1 MNVKENYIEF
11 VNPPVDQ
18 FKEFTIDILGQGYVD
33 REKGTSSI
41 QADVAFG
48 TRRDRLLSY
57 ETWLES
63 DKGKENREFR
73 DFVRQAKERL
83 EAESGGDGGNKAKNG
98 ASSQVNGGG
107 NDGDNGNGG
116 PYNGKPKSFSD
127 AYQNPS
133 ALDERAKAYKKA
145 EETYQSNQQLLK
157 DAAPNKKGVLSVVT
171 MYREVV
177 GQNKNHLNRVARGNA
192 ATLDGQ
198 VGRTSYVRNGSQV
211 SSNSIF
217 NLQENHR
224 AVNSARDERTKAYR
238 KAEETY
244 RSNQQLLKA
253 AAPNR
258 KVNLNA
264 ATDYA
269 DAEAEPHRELS

>member
-11 VNPPVDQ
+11 VNSPVDQ

-83 EAESGGDGGNKAKNG
+83 EAESGGDGVNKAKNS
-98 ASSQVNGGG
+98 ASSQVNGDGG
-107 NDGDNGNGG
+107 NEGSNGNGG
-116 PYNGKPKSFSD
+116 PYNGKSKSFSG
-127 AYQNPS
+127 AYQNHSTP
-133 ALDERAKAYKKA
+133 DERA
-145 EETYQSNQQLLK
+145 
-157 DAAPNKKGVLSVVT
+157 
-171 MYREVV
+171 
-177 GQNKNHLNRVARGNA
+177 
-192 ATLDGQ
+192 
-198 VGRTSYVRNGSQV
+198 
-211 SSNSIF
+211 
-217 NLQENHR
+217 
-224 AVNSARDERTKAYR
+224 KAYR

-244 RSNQQLLKA
+244 RSNQQLLKDTA
-253 AAPNR
+253 QTKKRPVSR
-258 KVNLNA
+258 YDV
-264 ATDYA
+264 
-269 DAEAEPHRELS
+269 S